1 MVKEILEYVQ
11 SFTVIGLVLFGIGGF
26 SYHLFRDEGW
36 VEAIIGNVWD
46 VGVEYPLITI
56 PVIIAAVFLGKLW
69 SKSRTPMG
77 RTSKVPDLF
86 IYALMAAGVVFIGRW
101 FVYGTL

>member
-1 MVKEILEYVQ
+1 VKEFLEYVQ

-36 VEAIIGNVWD
+36 VEAVIGNVWD
-46 VGVEYPLITI
+46 VGVQYPLITI
-56 PVIIAAVFLGKLW
+56 PVIIAALFLGRMW
-69 SKSRTPMG
+69 SQQRLIHG

-101 FVYGTL
+101 FMYGTL

>member
-26 SYHLFRDEGW
+26 SYHLFKDGGW

-56 PVIIAAVFLGKLW
+56 PVIIAAIFLGRMW
-69 SKSRTPMG
+69 SLQRMVHG

-86 IYALMAAGVVFIGRW
+86 IYALMAAGVVFVGRW